1 MRIFTT
7 ILDTVTQRLVSD
19 PFHHD
24 PASLSRIRRAML
36 DLLPNDTSWED
47 ERLRHRLLVAVDPKS
62 LWFMRVELHQR
73 LCRSMGEEAALDSVQ
88 ALWPLFEDTIE
99 PALLGKRPGRRGSGL
114 RGDTPPRR

>member
-7 ILDTVTQRLVSD
+7 ILDTVTQRLMSD
-19 PFHHD
+19 PVRHD
-24 PASLSRIRRAML
+24 PAALSRIRRAML
-36 DLLPNDTSWED
+36 DLLPDDAGWED

-73 LCRSMGEEAALDSVQ
+73 LCRSVGEEAALESVQ

-99 PALLGKRPGRRGSGL
+99 PALLGKRPGRRGGGP
-114 RGDTPPRR
+114 RGDAPPRR

>member
-7 ILDTVTQRLVSD
+7 ILDTVTQRLMSD
-19 PFHHD
+19 PVRHD
-24 PASLSRIRRAML
+24 PAALSRIRRAML
-36 DLLPNDTSWED
+36 DLLPDDAGWED

-73 LCRSMGEEAALDSVQ
+73 LCRSVGEEAALESVQ

-99 PALLGKRPGRRGSGL
+99 PALLGKRPGRRGAGS
-114 RGDTPPRR
+114 RGDAPPRR

>member
-7 ILDTVTQRLVSD
+7 ILDTVTQRLMSD
-19 PFHHD
+19 PVRHD
-24 PASLSRIRRAML
+24 PAALSRIRRAML
-36 DLLPNDTSWED
+36 DLLPDDAGWED

-73 LCRSMGEEAALDSVQ
+73 LCRSVGEEAALESVQ

-99 PALLGKRPGRRGSGL
+99 PALLGKRPGRRGAGF
-114 RGDTPPRR
+114 RGDAPPRR